1 MSKAIFLLGESKAGK
16 SSLGNFILDSNKFEI
31 SHSIESCTTKIQK
44 EEIKDG
50 LTIIDTPGVYDSQ
63 NRDQQNFK
71 DALETIKKN
80 REDYQISLVLI
91 VIKFQDML
99 FSKKTEYMIKF
110 FCQLFPEKL
119 AKHICIA
126 FTNYNKDVDYD
137 SKQYKINEFVPKVMG
152 LISKYTG
159 EPINHKPKVIFV
171 ESRKR
176 DYDSRSQIKEVIELA
191 EKLPVIKRLEYS
203 ARPSSPTTHVYHT
216 EYIYKSPK
224 IESPKKEELEP
235 VDEPDNSGS
244 IFDVLDS
251 IGTIYSGVKYAQ
263 SRKGGNA
270 FINYCK
276 GSKMYDD
283 IKNNTYNEEEWN
295 EKFKKKDDDC
305 SII

>member
-1 MSKAIFLLGESKAGK
+1 
-16 SSLGNFILDSNKFEI
+16 
-31 SHSIESCTTKIQK
+31 
-44 EEIKDG
+44 
-50 LTIIDTPGVYDSQ
+50 
-63 NRDQQNFK
+63 
-71 DALETIKKN
+71 
-80 REDYQISLVLI
+80 
-91 VIKFQDML
+91 
-99 FSKKTEYMIKF
+99 MIKF
-110 FCQLFPEKL
+110 FCQLFPEEL

-137 SKQYKINEFVPKVMG
+137 SKNYKINEFVPKVMS

-159 EPINHKPKVIFV
+159 EPKNHKPKVIFV
-171 ESRKR
+171 ESRMR
-176 DYDSRSQIKEVIELA
+176 DLNSRIQIKEVIELA

-203 ARPSSPTTHVYHT
+203 ARPSSPTTHKYD
-216 EYIYKSPK
+216 YIYINNSPK

-251 IGTIYSGVKYAQ
+251 FGTIYTGVKYAQ

-276 GSKMYDD
+276 GAKMYDD
-283 IKNNTYNEEEWN
+283 IKNNNYNEEEWKEN
-295 EKFKKKDDDC
+295 CRKKDDDC